1 MKEKKEINI
10 DVYNSQEDTQFP
22 LDYFEMYLQE
32 EEKGKWLIF
41 YVDKNGNESKF
52 GVYEEATLLKKITQ
66 KPFYFEEIVFVYYLV
81 EHKDKDIKDLGI
93 RLLKQI
99 ANT

>member
-10 DVYNSQEDTQFP
+10 DVYTSQEDTQFP

-41 YVDKNGNESKF
+41 YVDKDGNESKF
-52 GVYEEATLLKKITQ
+52 GTYEEAELLKRITQ

-81 EHKDKDIKDLGI
+81 EHKDKEIKDLGI
-93 RLLKQI
+93 RLLKQL